1 MLRLEGHAPRFGYRG
16 LRICEGPAPAG
27 PVPLRHGAGP
37 KAPPIVC
44 EMWRPI
50 FPSPNGPPSGIINPC
65 ATAAD
70 RRAGAGTLRT
80 GYRGWSDGISAP
92 SGTDALNHTNSKY
105 ERMCTEV
112 LLDKVCPSGRPHH
125 FLTNKLFSIEW
136 IRSARSWP
144 DGRLASN
151 TCGWVSPIPLDGE
164 FDPGSG

>member
-16 LRICEGPAPAG
+16 LRICEGRPASAG
-27 PVPLRHGAGP
+27 STPPRHGTGP

-50 FPSPNGPPSGIINPC
+50 FPAPNGPSSGIINPC

-125 FLTNKLFSIEW
+125 FLTKKLFSIEW
-136 IRSARSWP
+136 IRSAMKLA
-144 DGRLASN
+144 GR
-151 TCGWVSPIPLDGE
+151 TPRV
-164 FDPGSG
+164 